1 MADALDARRKAST
14 TPARVPAV
22 RAHARGLDDES
33 VRTEGRPDGVASLAR
48 AISRLAAPQGR
59 LPVLVEWDR
68 EALAAASALSTQDEA
83 ILEEDWLTV
92 VAPVRPALAAIEAWR
107 LDAAARGAA
116 SLQLWASG
124 EDPWQRAAIAQ
135 FAADATART
144 GFGFDVPPFF
154 AAVGPAGALSQE
166 RVAVGIVDSYAEVL
180 PLRARD
186 THAAFGFNAPLARAP
201 QAILLAVAPS
211 PDEELTEDSVGV
223 MLAELRELM
232 VARAATPDD
241 LDLLQPIAP
250 SVIAPAVSPYDLF
263 DPSSRFLAT

>member
-1 MADALDARRKAST
+1 M
-14 TPARVPAV
+14 
-22 RAHARGLDDES
+22 
-33 VRTEGRPDGVASLAR
+33 
-48 AISRLAAPQGR
+48 
-59 LPVLVEWDR
+59 
-68 EALAAASALSTQDEA
+68 
-83 ILEEDWLTV
+83 
-92 VAPVRPALAAIEAWR
+92 
-107 LDAAARGAA
+107 
-116 SLQLWASG
+116 
-124 EDPWQRAAIAQ
+124 
-135 FAADATART
+135 
-144 GFGFDVPPFF
+144 PPFF

-241 LDLLQPIAP
+241 LDLLQPITP